1 MGINAPQITQSDD
14 ALLAWLDTA
23 IKSGLAILKNEPAY
37 QTINDCLGTINGGTG
52 GLKQQALSRVS
63 FNRTRKNLYEVV
75 SAMSSVRP
83 IWNYQTFNNSYKE
96 QADIL
101 NRLVRSW
108 WRTTYSDRKLQD
120 ALMFSGVGG
129 TGYLKVE
136 WNPSLTHG
144 GNIDLIPLDTRDVIP
159 INPAGS
165 NSVQQWE
172 GVAVRKQI
180 SLPELR
186 NRYPDK
192 FYRYKTVSKV
202 WFEAKKLVGQGN
214 RNVDVI
220 SPVLERLFSGKE
232 AGSAS
237 STVDLAHVFV
247 KDDSIHTGVERKLMG
262 YPGTNWCYYVYP
274 VGSINPITGKRTTEQ
289 DARLYPRGRLIICT
303 PECVLEDIPNPY
315 WHGMFPVV
323 KFTLDPQPWTLLGSS
338 MVADGLSMQ
347 ESLNEVLRGVEDCV
361 KQWLRRTVVA
371 DKNAISR
378 AMLNR
383 VDSRVAGQKLNL
395 NPTAG
400 EGLKFIDGPQ
410 LPGYVMEYVRFLLDG
425 LDDNYGVRGL
435 QELAKL
441 KQMPSADVIEKFT
454 DAQTQLLQL
463 RSMQMEQA
471 LAELAEMVKSLVFQ
485 YYDAPRRVQILG
497 KDGLTMDDF
506 DFNPNSLVP
515 ALKPADPGYKPELDV
530 NLTTQL
536 ERAQAHQKNF
546 VFSVARNSMLN
557 ASHTQQK
564 MFYLQL
570 ARMPNAPLVDPWTL
584 LSAFDVPNIG
594 PEPEG
599 SVFDKIRIAQALG
612 IYPPSAQMQMQ
623 MQAQQGGPP
632 GGGPPPSNAGPGRPP
647 SGQEPPQMVNRTDP
661 ATGGPR
667 QTVSESGR

>member
-1 MGINAPQITQSDD
+1 MSAPQVEQSDD
-14 ALLAWLDTA
+14 RLLAWLDNA
-23 IKSGLAILKNEPAY
+23 LKSGMSILKSEPAY
-37 QTINDCLGTINGGTG
+37 QTINDCLTALNGGTSG
-52 GLKQQALSRVS
+52 GLKQSALSRVS

-75 SAMSSVRP
+75 SAMSAVRP
-83 IWNYQTFNNSYKE
+83 IWNYQTYNNAFKE

-108 WRTTYSDRKLQD
+108 WRTTYSDQKLQD
-120 ALMFSGVGG
+120 ALMYSGVGG
-129 TGYLKVE
+129 SGYLKPE
-136 WNPSLTHG
+136 WDPTLPGG
-144 GNIDLIPLDTRDVIP
+144 GNINLVPLDTRDVVP
-159 INPAGS
+159 INPSGN
-165 NSVQQWE
+165 NSVQTWE

-186 NRYPDK
+186 NRYPEK
-192 FYRYKTVSKV
+192 YYKYKTPTKS
-202 WFEAKKLVGQGN
+202 WFEAKKVMGSGA

-220 SPVLERLFSGKE
+220 SPVLERLFSGRE
-232 AGSAS
+232 AGSSS
-237 STVDLAHVFV
+237 STVDLAHVFL
-247 KDDSIHTGVERKLMG
+247 KDGSLHTGTERKLMG
-262 YPGTNWCYYVYP
+262 HPGTNWCYYVYP
-274 VGSINPITGKRTTEQ
+274 LGSIHPITGKRVTEME
-289 DARLYPRGRLIICT
+289 ARLYPRGRLIICT

-315 WHGMFPVV
+315 WHGLFPVV

-347 ESLNEVLRGVEDCV
+347 ESINEILRGVEDCV

-378 AMLNR
+378 SMLNR

-410 LPGYVMEYVRFLLDG
+410 LPAYVMEYVRFLLDG

-435 QELAKL
+435 QELARL
-441 KQMPSADVIEKFT
+441 KQMPSADVIEKFQE
-454 DAQTQLLQL
+454 AQTQLLQL
-463 RSMQMEQA
+463 RSAQMEQA
-471 LAELAEMVKSLVFQ
+471 LAELAEMVKSLIFQ

-497 KDGLTMDDF
+497 KDGLSLSDF

-515 ALKPADPGYKPELDV
+515 ALRPSDPGYKPELDAD
-530 NLTTQL
+530 LTTQL

-546 VFSVARNSMLN
+546 VFSVSRNSMLQ

-570 ARMPNAPLVDPWTL
+570 ARMPGAPLVDPWTL

-599 SVFDKIRIAQALG
+599 SVFDKIRIAQAIG
-612 IYPPSAQMQMQ
+612 IYPPSPMMQMQ
-623 MQAQQGGPP
+623 MQQAQGAPP
-632 GGGPPPSNAGPGRPP
+632 GGGPPGRPP
-647 SGQEPPQMVNRTDP
+647 SGNSPPTMVQRTDE
-661 ATGGPR
+661 ATGGKR
-667 QTVSESGR
+667 TVISESGQ